1 VSRLTFIRYHHRE
14 SLKYELLRLKNNI
27 VYVLLC
33 PTHIVLCFFSSSCV
47 PYVASFSG
55 LFIIDCPS
63 LFSNVYLI
71 DINGKYQLLIM
82 LLISMSKYIRYQ
94 CVLTNTHAL
103 RIIQEN
109 NISLTLF
116 SNFKQTPLMV

>member
-1 VSRLTFIRYHHRE
+1 LIGISFSYSQNKRFHFRKKKHKTKLVTTLGSVFAWFAF
-14 SLKYELLRLKNNI
+14 
-27 VYVLLC
+27 
-33 PTHIVLCFFSSSCV
+33 VLCLVFCV

-55 LFIIDCPS
+55 LFINDCPS

-82 LLISMSKYIRYQ
+82 LLISMSKYIRYR

-109 NISLTLF
+109 NISLRVF
-116 SNFKQTPLMV
+116 SNFKR